1 MMVRNTSR
9 RLGHGLI
16 LALAYLIGSGA
27 YLASST
33 AAPDESGDRPRGKA
47 RPNAQKHNVIRTT
60 TRPSSDQRNDGSG
73 ERRIGKGQ
81 RNFASE
87 SSGGDDDVPA
97 QGENES
103 GESEEEQPLE
113 DIPEFTA
120 EELALEITSLL
131 NDGKID
137 AGITLLEQFDEFC
150 PPPASA
156 HDTSPVAG
164 IHGLATQ
171 RVKRRLFER
180 ASIASG
186 RPPIPGDSVR
196 PAADRGQRNPFHPR
210 LDVIDQSTRSQ
221 LSTLRDQ
228 RNAKL
233 VRCRDLLE
241 AGEVEAALAALDQ
254 LTDRLETIPDP
265 HVWSTARLLRAKCL
279 SQLGQMDAARGHIAQ
294 VCQYFHGPDAFGLQ
308 AACLPGSTIANFT
321 EVVDYV
327 LDEELFAQGNGFVD
341 LHPKKMITR
350 VEPGER
356 ARGRFLL
363 INPSPVDACI
373 TLYADGI
380 VRERSF
386 SGGTWNLVWDPY
398 LPPRHRGTMRPVCI
412 PPFSQLTILL
422 EAPLINDTGE
432 QLVQISAGGHEIA
445 DWRFS
450 TLTADEPAL
459 VSEVVDASYNE
470 FNPFYRSPISHELYY
485 RGSHR
490 HITNFRV
497 EASYPCHIEYYDADT
512 GKLLARDV
520 EGDGFFDNFD
530 FDRIGFDHDYN
541 LFPDLALD
549 PSRPVIPIE
558 LEITP
563 VMLIP
568 DLEREVTLS
577 VQVQQDGQWLETAQ
591 DVVLFP

>member
-1 MMVRNTSR
+1 MMVRNSSR
-9 RLGHGLI
+9 RLGPCLF
-16 LALAYLIGSGA
+16 LALALIIGNSA
-27 YLASST
+27 YIASST
-33 AAPDESGDRPRGKA
+33 AAPDDSRERPRGKQ
-47 RPNAQKHNVIRTT
+47 RPNAQSNNVIRTT
-60 TRPSSDQRNDGSG
+60 TRPSADERNSGSS
-73 ERRIGKGQ
+73 ERRIEKG
-81 RNFASE
+81 RRDIPSE
-87 SSGGDDDVPA
+87 RADGGDAPSS
-97 QGENES
+97 QEES
-103 GESEEEQPLE
+103 GSDEHNEEPREE
-113 DIPEFTA
+113 NIPEFTA

-131 NDGKID
+131 NDGQID

-156 HDTSPVAG
+156 HDASPVAG
-164 IHGLATQ
+164 MHGLATQ

-180 ASIASG
+180 ASIATG
-186 RPPIPGDSVR
+186 RPPFPEDSVR
-196 PAADRGQRNPFHPR
+196 PATDRGQHNPYHPR
-210 LDVIDQSTRSQ
+210 LDAIDQSTRSQ
-221 LSTLRDQ
+221 LSALRSW
-228 RNAKL
+228 RNATL
-233 VRCRDLLE
+233 VHCRDLLE
-241 AGEVEAALAALDQ
+241 GGEVEAALAALDR
-254 LTDRLETIPDP
+254 LTERLETIPDP

-373 TLYADGI
+373 ALYADGV

-386 SGGTWNLVWDPY
+386 SGGTWSLVWDPY

-432 QLVQISAGGHEIA
+432 QLVQISAGGHELA

-459 VSEVVDASYNE
+459 ISEVVDASYNE